1 MNITVYLGANKGND
15 DKLSKAVIELGE
27 WIGKNNNTLIYGGSK
42 TGLMGELA
50 QSVLSN
56 NGKVI
61 GVEVEL
67 FVKDKLEFEGLTKLY
82 ITKDMSTRKNKMIE
96 LGNAFIAFPGG
107 TGTLEEISE
116 IMSKVSLKQINSPCI
131 LYNLDGYYDG
141 LKILLNKMIE
151 KDLSSYEKIKNIYFA
166 NNLEDIKKIIM
177 N

>member
-1 MNITVYLGANKGND
+1 MNYL
-15 DKLSKAVIELGE
+15 LR
-27 WIGKNNNTLIYGGSK
+27 
-42 TGLMGELA
+42 
-50 QSVLSN
+50 
-56 NGKVI
+56 
-61 GVEVEL
+61 
-67 FVKDKLEFEGLTKLY
+67 KLY

-96 LGNAFIAFPGG
+96 LGDVFVAFPGG

-116 IMSKVSLKQINSPCI
+116 IMSKVSLRQINSPCI

-151 KDLSSYEKIKNIYFA
+151 KDLSSYEKLKGIYFV